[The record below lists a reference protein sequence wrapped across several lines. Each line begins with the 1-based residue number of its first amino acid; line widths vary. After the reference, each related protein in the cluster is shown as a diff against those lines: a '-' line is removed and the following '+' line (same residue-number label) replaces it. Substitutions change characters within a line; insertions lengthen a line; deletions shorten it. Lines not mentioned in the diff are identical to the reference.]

1 MSDLH
6 RKGSFA
12 PISGNRF
19 WRYCVTTCIAVFI
32 GGIMSMPARA
42 QTVTGTI
49 SGVVVDPNGAI
60 VAGASVTLV
69 SDQTG
74 DQRDQVTNE
83 SGRFSFAAVQPGSY
97 SVKIEHQGFET
108 LLRTKVILSANEAL
122 ALGDLSM
129 KTGQVSETVTV
140 QSEGQIV
147 EKESSDLTARLTANQ
162 ISLISTKG
170 RDVTSLLRLI
180 PGTSN
185 DDDVEAVGEGF
196 GTNLPNFSGQRG
208 RSTVTMIDGLNASEP
223 SGSNKISMTINQ
235 DAVAEVKVLRNNYA
249 AEYGN
254 NGGAMITIVAKG
266 GGRDYRGSAYYFLR
280 NEALNGNNFFINKNS
295 IVSPAKKPLYRH
307 NIPGFTFGG
316 PLPLPRFGEG
326 GPSLLRDKAFF
337 FIAMEKPHTITPTD
351 PVTVTVPTALERM
364 GDFSKT
370 IGSNGQPV
378 VINDP
383 RTNAPFPGNIIAP
396 AGSAGCGVTR
406 TCINPSGQALLNFF
420 PLPNSPIASNPGRYI
435 YQKSVDVPKHSYVY
449 RFDLKPTN
457 NDSVFLK
464 AQWWTS
470 DNLGLGTSGWPS
482 GDNNRWGILSHYLYK
497 DNGWSAGWTRVI
509 NAQVVNEFTFGMRHD
524 SEGFVPGDG
533 MVESL
538 QRTALNYTAP
548 QLFPQNNHLGTIPR
562 ATGWSGVPGTAANI
576 NWLDRWGEIGNDYIK
591 PSFADNLSY
600 IRGNHSF
607 KFGVY
612 FERLQN
618 SEAPGGQWSGVFN
631 FDNNSAFT
639 TALGATNFP
648 YANALVGNFRTYTE
662 SSARPFTNL
671 SIKTIQWYAQDEWKV
686 NRKLTLSYGMRW
698 LYASPFTQ
706 FDNQGSNFDPTL
718 YNPANAPFL
727 YLPACVNSNGT
738 PFNLASLNG
747 AACPTANRRAFD
759 PRTPTVF
766 LTNTNLVG
774 TFVPGAGDLN
784 NGLALG
790 NDPNTPKGYRK
801 TNAVSWEPRL
811 GLAYSLNDKTVL
823 RAMGGVYHTVRV
835 GGGTTGGNLVNNPPA
850 NRSFTINNGSI
861 ENLAGLLSTALNSPS
876 SVNAV
881 EVNSKRPTIYNFQLG
896 IQRDIGYHTL
906 IEVSYVGSLARHLGE
921 RRNINQVPDNAH
933 FIDLNPFGPNC
944 NIQINPGCTRN
955 PFGTVNQNGPRLTG
969 ALADNFLRPYRG
981 YGDITMT
988 MWSGTSSYNGL
999 QVQVNRRYT
1008 TGFEYGV
1015 AYTYSK
1021 TFDYSKDDDTG
1032 DVSAGRPYKA
1042 TNYGPAD
1049 FDQTHILTLNYIYD
1063 LPKLGR
1069 RWNNGFVKAVFD
1081 NWQVSGTSSYA
1092 TGKPKTFG
1100 TGTGL
1105 NWTYSGGSYTISNG
1119 QVYLPTGTPC
1129 APGFVIAPGSS
1140 TTPGANV
1147 TCTWTGITDFTGG
1160 DINARPDLNCDANR
1174 TTGAVD
1180 GTGTAYAINPACFVK
1195 PALAGSIG
1203 SLQRNY
1209 LRLPSIFNND
1219 IAFFK
1224 NIRLGERREIQL
1236 RWEIYN
1242 VFNHANF
1249 SDINGAM
1256 TFAPNAAVNALP
1268 SSGTCPA
1275 GTAVLYNGGTF
1286 GSTTAPARCGAAS
1299 SLGVVSQTTAN
1310 FGTPR
1315 TARSARVMQASI
1327 RINF

>member
-1 MSDLH
+1 M
-6 RKGSFA
+6 
-12 PISGNRF
+12 
-19 WRYCVTTCIAVFI
+19 VTLAAGALLSV
-32 GGIMSMPARA
+32 PAFG
-42 QTVTGTI
+42 QSVTGTI
-49 SGVVVDPNGAI
+49 SGTVTDPNGAI
-60 VAGASVTLV
+60 VPGAAVKLM
-69 SDQTG
+69 SDQTK
-74 DQRDQVTNE
+74 DERDQVTND
-83 SGRFSFAAVQPGSY
+83 SGRFSFASVQPGVY
-97 SVKIEHQGFET
+97 TIKVEHQGFET
-108 LLRTKVILSANEAL
+108 LLRTKIVLSANESL
-122 ALGDLSM
+122 ALGDLPL

-140 QSEGQIV
+140 ASEGQVV

-170 RDVTSLLRLI
+170 RDITSLLRLI

-196 GTNLPNFSGQRG
+196 GTNLPNISGQRG

-235 DAVAEVKVLRNNYA
+235 DAVAEVKILRNNYA

-266 GGRDYRGSAYYFLR
+266 GGSEYRGSAYYFLR
-280 NEALNGNNFFINKNS
+280 NEALNATPFFINQQKL
-295 IVSPAKKPLYRH
+295 PKPQYRH
-307 NIPGFTFGG
+307 KIPGFNFGG

-326 GPSLLRDKAFF
+326 GSRLWRDKAFF
-337 FIAMEKPHTITPTD
+337 FISMEKPHTITPTD
-351 PVTVTVPTALERM
+351 PVTVTMPTALERI
-364 GDFSKT
+364 GDFSKS

-378 VINDP
+378 VITDP
-383 RTNAPFPGNIIAP
+383 RTNAPFPGNIIPA
-396 AGSAGCGVTR
+396 AGSAGCGVSR
-406 TCINPSGQALLNFF
+406 TCIDPSGQALLNFF
-420 PLPNSPIASNPGRYI
+420 PLPNAATASNPGRYVF
-435 YQKSVDVPKHSYVY
+435 QKSVDVPKHSYVY
-449 RFDLKPTN
+449 RLDFKLTKK
-457 NDSVFLK
+457 DSVYWK

-482 GDNNRWGILSHYLYK
+482 GDANRWGILSHYLYK
-497 DNGWSAGWTRVI
+497 DNGWSANWTRI
-509 NAQVVNEFTFGMRHD
+509 MSSSVVNEFNFGMRHD

-538 QRTALNYTAP
+538 QRSALNYTAP

-562 ATGWSGVPGTAANI
+562 ATGWSGVAGTPANI

-600 IRGNHSF
+600 VRGNHSL

-612 FERLQN
+612 FERVLN
-618 SEAPGGQWSGVFN
+618 GEAPGGQWSGVFN

-686 NRKLTLSYGMRW
+686 NRKLSVNYGMRW

-706 FDNQGSNFDPTL
+706 FDKQGSNFDPAL
-718 YNPANAPFL
+718 YNPAKAPLL
-727 YLPACVNSNGT
+727 YFPACVNSNGT
-738 PFNLASLNG
+738 PFNLSSLNG

-774 TFVPGAGDLN
+774 TFVRNPDGSVVGDLN

-801 TNAVSWEPRL
+801 TNAVSWEPRV
-811 GLAYSLNDKTVL
+811 GFAYSLNDKTVL
-823 RAMGGVYHTVRV
+823 RAMGGIYHTVRV

-850 NRSFTINNGSI
+850 NRSFSVGPCAGCSI
-861 ENLAGLLSTALNSPS
+861 ENLINVLPGALNSPG

-896 IQRDIGYHTL
+896 IQRDIGNKTV

-933 FIDLNPFGPNC
+933 FIDLNAFGPNC
-944 NIQINPGCTRN
+944 NIQVNPGCTRN
-955 PFGTVNQNGPRLTG
+955 PFSTVNVNGPHLTG
-969 ALADNFLRPYRG
+969 VLGDNFLRPYQG
-981 YGDITMT
+981 FGDITMT
-988 MWSGTSSYNGL
+988 MWSGTSNYNGL

-1008 TGFEYGV
+1008 SGFEYGV

-1032 DVSAGRPYKA
+1032 DVFAGRPYKA
-1042 TNYGPAD
+1042 FNYAPAD
-1049 FDQTHILTLNYIYD
+1049 FDQTHILTFNYIYD

-1069 RWNNGFVKAVFD
+1069 HWKNGFAKAVFD
-1081 NWQVSGTSSYA
+1081 NWQISGTTSYA

-1105 NWTYSGGSYTISNG
+1105 NWSFSGGSYTISNG

-1129 APGFVIAPGSS
+1129 APGFAIAPGSS

-1147 TCTWTGITDFTGG
+1147 TCTYTGITDFTGG
-1160 DINARPDLNCDANR
+1160 DINARPDLICDPNT
-1174 TTGAVD
+1174 TTGATD
-1180 GTGTAYAINPACFVK
+1180 SSGLAYAINPACFVK
-1195 PALAGSIG
+1195 PGTAGSIG
-1203 SLQRNY
+1203 SLPRNV
-1209 LRLPSIFNND
+1209 LRLPPIFNND

-1224 NIRLGERREIQL
+1224 NIKFGERREIQL

-1242 VFNHANF
+1242 VFNHPNF

-1256 TFAPNAAVNALP
+1256 TFAPNAAVTQLATG
-1268 SSGTCPA
+1268 GTCPA
-1275 GTAVLYNGGTF
+1275 GTAVVYNAGTF
-1286 GSTTAPARCGAAS
+1286 GSTAAPARCGAAG
-1299 SLGVVSQTTAN
+1299 SLGQVFQTAES

-1315 TARSARVMQASI
+1315 AARAPRVMQASI